1 MRRAALANHKK
12 QAAAAAAA
20 AEVAAI
26 DCTLKV
32 FVNFCSVLWEFLLW
46 SFLLVTILVFSHELF
61 PILSFKTCIYIFLV
75 NIKVFLAQKESF

>member
-12 QAAAAAAA
+12 QAAA

-32 FVNFCSVLWEFLLW
+32 FVNFCSVLCKFLSW

-61 PILSFKTCIYIFLV
+61 PILSFKTCICIVLV
-75 NIKVFLAQKESF
+75 KIKVFLAPKRKF